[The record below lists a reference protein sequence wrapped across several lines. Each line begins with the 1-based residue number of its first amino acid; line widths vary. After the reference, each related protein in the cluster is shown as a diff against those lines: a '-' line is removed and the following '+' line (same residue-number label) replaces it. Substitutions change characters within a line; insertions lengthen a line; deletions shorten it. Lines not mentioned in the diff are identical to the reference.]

1 MILPPIIFRSFL
13 MRFVLALC
21 LLSLSSAFAAT
32 TNPLECLKQKKALDR
47 RYCLDSYLE
56 SIKDAYDAE
65 VHSMSNGIT
74 EANKNARIA
83 ALQDEI
89 AAKQDYLNNV
99 KSEIELEQKLL
110 DDVKNAKIAAAP
122 APVPPKPKKKKK
134 HKGFSI

>member
-1 MILPPIIFRSFL
+1 

-56 SIKDAYDAE
+56 SIKDAHDAE
-65 VHSMSNGIT
+65 VHSMSNGIP

-99 KSEIELEQKLL
+99 KAEIELEQKLL
-110 DDVKNAKIAAAP
+110 DDVKNAKVAAAP
-122 APVPPKPKKKKK
+122 APVAPKPEKKKKK
-134 HKGFSI
+134 HKGFSIKL